1 MGRLG
6 LNLCM
11 CSCVSLTNRKC
22 IKRSEDEIVRGRRED
37 KGEKQKW
44 RLAGRR
50 EETSCRGRDSGSEE
64 EVRSKEDDIHVII
77 IGHGEA

>member
-1 MGRLG
+1 MR
-6 LNLCM
+6 
-11 CSCVSLTNRKC
+11 R
-22 IKRSEDEIVRGRRED
+22 EDEIVRGRRED

-64 EVRSKEDDIHVII
+64 EVRSKEDDIHVIF